1 VHGGRGLWGRRP
13 YRVTVGPAAPRT
25 GGPGGAGLSWAAPVP
40 RHLQTAPARQAP
52 LALCPGDPDRARLA
66 ARELL
71 EGAQLVTSARG
82 LLGYTGRY
90 RGVPVTI
97 QSTGMGGAST
107 AIVVQEL
114 VELGA
119 RALVRAGSAGGIDP
133 ALPLG
138 GLVVADR
145 AVADEGP
152 APVLAGGREAPP
164 PDPLLTG
171 ALEAAAIAA
180 GLPVAR
186 GPVVSTELFY
196 DPDPG
201 RPERWRAEGLLA
213 VEMEAA
219 TLFALA
225 ARLGVRAGCL
235 LMVSDLVGGPPG
247 DRTLSAAAFREQGLL
262 VARLALD
269 GLVADG

>member
-1 VHGGRGLWGRRP
+1 V
-13 YRVTVGPAAPRT
+13 A
-25 GGPGGAGLSWAAPVP
+25 
-40 RHLQTAPARQAP
+40 RHLETEPARQAP

-66 ARELL
+66 AAELL
-71 EGAQLVTSARG
+71 EGAQLVTRARG

-97 QSTGMGGAST
+97 QATGMGGAST

-119 RALVRAGSAGGIDP
+119 RVLVRAGSAGALDP
-133 ALPLG
+133 SLPLG

-152 APVLAGGREAPP
+152 GRVLAGGREAPA
-164 PDPLLTG
+164 PDGRLTD
-171 ALEAAAIAA
+171 ALEEAARAA
-180 GLPVAR
+180 GRPVAR

-201 RPERWRAEGLLA
+201 RPARWRAEGLLA

-225 ARLGVRAGCL
+225 ARLGTRAGCL
-235 LMVSDLVGGPPG
+235 LVVSDVVGLPG
-247 DRTLSAAAFREQGLL
+247 GEGTLDRAAFQEAGLM
-262 VARLALD
+262 VARLALE
-269 GLVADG
+269 GLVAAA

>member
-1 VHGGRGLWGRRP
+1 V
-13 YRVTVGPAAPRT
+13 A
-25 GGPGGAGLSWAAPVP
+25 
-40 RHLQTAPARQAP
+40 RHLETDPARQAP

-66 ARELL
+66 AAELL
-71 EGAQLVTSARG
+71 EGARLVTRARG

-97 QSTGMGGAST
+97 QATGMGGAST

-119 RALVRAGSAGGIDP
+119 HALVRAGSAGALDP
-133 ALPLG
+133 SLPLG

-164 PDPLLTG
+164 PDPRLTD
-171 ALEAAAIAA
+171 ALEEAARASGRPA
-180 GLPVAR
+180 AR

-201 RPERWRAEGLLA
+201 RPARWRAEGLLA

-219 TLFALA
+219 TLFSLA
-225 ARLGVRAGCL
+225 ARLGARAGCL
-235 LMVSDLVGGPPG
+235 LVVSDVVGRPG
-247 DRTLSAAAFREQGLL
+247 GEGTLDRAAFQEAGLL

-269 GLVADG
+269 GLVAGA

>member
-1 VHGGRGLWGRRP
+1 VGRA
-13 YRVTVGPAAPRT
+13 VA
-25 GGPGGAGLSWAAPVP
+25 
-40 RHLQTAPARQAP
+40 RHLETEPARQAP

-66 ARELL
+66 AAELL
-71 EGAQLVTSARG
+71 EGAQLVTRARG
-82 LLGYTGRY
+82 LLGFTGRY

-97 QSTGMGGAST
+97 QATGMGGAST

-119 RALVRAGSAGGIDP
+119 RALVRAGSAGALDP
-133 ALPLG
+133 TLPLG
-138 GLVVADR
+138 GLVVAER

-152 APVLAGGREAPP
+152 ALVLAGGRSAPA
-164 PDPLLTG
+164 PDARLTDS
-171 ALEAAAIAA
+171 LEAAARA
-180 GLPVAR
+180 GGRPVAR
-186 GPVVSTELFY
+186 GPIVSTELFY
-196 DPDPG
+196 DPDPN

-235 LMVSDLVGGPPG
+235 LVVSDLVGGQAAE
-247 DRTLSAAAFREQGLL
+247 RTLTPAGFQEAGLV
-262 VARLALD
+262 VAQLALD
-269 GLVADG
+269 GLVAGA